1 MPHVTT
7 HATAPTAA
15 PPAMT
20 AQTAASSREA
30 NLLMALILTA
40 ARVTAMTARGLQI
53 VRMTQLKKKALRTAG
68 SVDLEIGDRIRTLR
82 LARDVTQQGLA
93 DRIGVTF
100 QQLQKYERGTNRVSA
115 SRLLDIANA
124 LGAAVTELLPAT
136 TNGQNGSAA
145 DLAKLITFYMRLNGE
160 DKQRVLDYVGRLA
173 DRS

>member
-1 MPHVTT
+1 
-7 HATAPTAA
+7 
-15 PPAMT
+15 
-20 AQTAASSREA
+20 
-30 NLLMALILTA
+30 
-40 ARVTAMTARGLQI
+40 
-53 VRMTQLKKKALRTAG
+53 MTQLKKKALRTAG